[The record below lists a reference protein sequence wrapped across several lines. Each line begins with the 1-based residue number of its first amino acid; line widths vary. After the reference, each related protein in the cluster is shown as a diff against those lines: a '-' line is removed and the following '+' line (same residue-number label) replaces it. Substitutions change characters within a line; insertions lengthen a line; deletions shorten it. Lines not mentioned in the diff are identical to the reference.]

1 MLIMSWFAWCNHS
14 HHEYIII
21 NHTNMQLFA
30 PWCVRPNEHTKKL
43 SWQQYYH
50 WQRNKSLVHNEHIY
64 CWILNSKPPK
74 LWCKCKP
81 THPVEGTRC
90 RDHRCTH
97 SQVLDE
103 VIDAHMLVLHV
114 RFGTDIGAAPGTEHR
129 QEARANVRGR
139 DQAQRPRTQVLQTK
153 QRKKMS
159 ETQYWEPNSLDRAI
173 GR

>member
-1 MLIMSWFAWCNHS
+1 M
-14 HHEYIII
+14 
-21 NHTNMQLFA
+21 
-30 PWCVRPNEHTKKL
+30 
-43 SWQQYYH
+43 
-50 WQRNKSLVHNEHIY
+50 
-64 CWILNSKPPK
+64 
-74 LWCKCKP
+74 
-81 THPVEGTRC
+81 
-90 RDHRCTH
+90 
-97 SQVLDE
+97 LDE